1 MCRVIS
7 QGSKNIYVYVADG
20 SKTHMQHQAVSP
32 VVRAAMRSC
41 ALRWDGRP
49 MSHTKS
55 CQMQQYAPSAS
66 FVFPLTPPLWNARTH
81 QPPPCK
87 VHAKWLCPLAR
98 LSKSGTDFSEWPRSY
113 FESVCVCVCGRGGG
127 GGDWIMTQSGGEGG
141 WKHLFLSKSAGPVST
156 SLWAGSLIRAKT
168 LETFDKYC

>member
-1 MCRVIS
+1 
-7 QGSKNIYVYVADG
+7 
-20 SKTHMQHQAVSP
+20 MQHQAVSP

-41 ALRWDGRP
+41 ALRWDRRP
-49 MSHTKS
+49 MSGHTKN

-87 VHAKWLCPLAR
+87 VLAKWLCPLAR
-98 LSKSGTDFSEWPRSY
+98 LSKSGTVFWEWPRSY
-113 FESVCVCVCGRGGG
+113 SESVCVEGGG
-127 GGDWIMTQSGGEGG
+127 GGLGGGGWLMTQSGGWRG

-156 SLWAGSLIRAKT
+156 SLWAGPLIRAKT
-168 LETFDKYC
+168 LETFYKYC